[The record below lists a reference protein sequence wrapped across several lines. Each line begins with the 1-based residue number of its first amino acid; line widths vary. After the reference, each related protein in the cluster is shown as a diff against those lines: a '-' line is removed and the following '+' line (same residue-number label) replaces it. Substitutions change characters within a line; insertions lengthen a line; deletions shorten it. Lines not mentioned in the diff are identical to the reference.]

1 MLPLRCSGQ
10 HRAPWPPTACAR
22 LLHPSLFPVTGGALC
37 SVGPGW
43 SFRNF
48 RCFPSSRFNLTD
60 PSVVDVGL
68 TTLLSIAGAGVARP
82 RPRYARYP
90 FPSGRESTPWPPSIL
105 RQVPTV
111 ESALSNRLTPDCCRL
126 SSRRYSISVVR
137 LSPHG
142 CQGHVG
148 QVKPLAA
155 SHAACS
161 GLQATPAD
169 FAQQSI
175 LTAYRPASGTPN

>member
-1 MLPLRCSGQ
+1 MLPLRYSGQ

-43 SFRNF
+43 SFRSF

-68 TTLLSIAGAGVARP
+68 TTLLSIARAGVARP
-82 RPRYARYP
+82 RPRSARYP

-111 ESALSNRLTPDCCRL
+111 EPKPDSL
-126 SSRRYSISVVR
+126 SSFRSGLPLIAGDLPRGVTRFPSSGSHLTVVR
-137 LSPHG
+137 
-142 CQGHVG
+142 
-148 QVKPLAA
+148 
-155 SHAACS
+155 
-161 GLQATPAD
+161 AT
-169 FAQQSI
+169 
-175 LTAYRPASGTPN
+175 